1 MTYHAWLRLWKKLK
15 KLGALLSQQRYVLFS
30 ETKISKLIIDRD
42 QCVSLEVSEGV
53 IPRTHAIQ
61 KASHMKIV
69 LRSVCSDSLVTK
81 REEKNS
87 WALLMEDFYYAGRKF
102 PIGERKELRTMKNCE
117 KLVQV
122 GVVQS
127 PAKKRGRKQGWRWL
141 AKDHWKGKDKQFCR
155 VPTAFT
161 E

>member
-1 MTYHAWLRLWKKLK
+1 MVEAVKKAK
-15 KLGALLSQQRYVLFS
+15 EAGALLSQQRYVLFS

-61 KASHMKIV
+61 KASHTNIV

-87 WALLMEDFYYAGRKF
+87 
-102 PIGERKELRTMKNCE
+102 
-117 KLVQV
+117 
-122 GVVQS
+122 
-127 PAKKRGRKQGWRWL
+127 
-141 AKDHWKGKDKQFCR
+141 
-155 VPTAFT
+155 
-161 E
+161 

>member
-1 MTYHAWLRLWKKLK
+1 MLCCLNSGTFFQPRPQ
-15 KLGALLSQQRYVLFS
+15 GAFQRPGDEVDVLFS

-61 KASHMKIV
+61 KASHMNIV

-87 WALLMEDFYYAGRKF
+87 
-102 PIGERKELRTMKNCE
+102 
-117 KLVQV
+117 
-122 GVVQS
+122 
-127 PAKKRGRKQGWRWL
+127 
-141 AKDHWKGKDKQFCR
+141 
-155 VPTAFT
+155 
-161 E
+161 